1 MTKNKHRN
9 NAKVDAAFH
18 EVFTD
23 KPKTVDTSKSKEG
36 QRKQMV
42 AIALSK
48 ARAAGAHI
56 PKGGSTPL
64 SPDSKKGSALLNDRE
79 ANIAAKKEFKR
90 RASGKNKSF

>member
-1 MTKNKHRN
+1 MAKKEHRN
-9 NAKVDAAFH
+9 DGKISSAFH
-18 EVFTD
+18 EVFHN
-23 KPKTVDTSKSKEG
+23 KPKTVDRSKSKEG

-64 SPDSKKGSALLNDRE
+64 SPDSLKGHALLHNRKE
-79 ANIAAKKEFKR
+79 NLAIKKEFKVR
-90 RASGKNKSF
+90 KGGVRF